1 MMYRRIQ
8 SGIGG
13 YRAEY
18 QRDVVDRG
26 RGLVE
31 DHSEEENP
39 HSSVNRVL
47 DDCHRQAI
55 FIRKA

>member
-1 MMYRRIQ
+1 MMYRRIR

-13 YRAEY
+13 CKAEY

-31 DHSEEENP
+31 DYSEENP

-47 DDCHRQAI
+47 DGCHRQMI
-55 FIRKA
+55 FIQNA